1 MGKLSGTASSN
12 TYGAS
17 NTYSYGDLIA
27 DWYSQLLSQRDQT
40 ADTATEQAERGL
52 AAVQQAGE
60 KQYAALLRQ
69 AKKDQTEAKET
80 ESGLEKS
87 SGNRQNIGHSQ
98 YSAIDQTYDTQR
110 AAIRQAKGK
119 LQTDTA
125 RQLSDLQAQGAY
137 GKTDA
142 ALSTQQEVLQK
153 TREDDQRVDENLRGN
168 YEYQVGLQREDEETA
183 RTQTETERSWL
194 RNLGEML
201 LSKGVMPTAD
211 ALNAMGIDQGT
222 AQTYINAVL
231 YGGSGSSGSSGGSSS
246 RRSSSKSSTKSSSKS
261 SAKTTTSSALTS
273 AKPGGGAYSN
283 QAAKRISSYIQ
294 QGDYSAAYETLKN
307 AYSAG
312 SFSDANYKLL
322 HKQIASA
329 QKTGTTST
337 QGTKDTSYWMKYY
350 G

>member
-1 MGKLSGTASSN
+1 MGKLSGTASRN
-12 TYGAS
+12 PYGAS
-17 NTYSYGDLIA
+17 NTDSYGDLIA

-52 AAVQQAGE
+52 AAVQRAGE

-69 AKKDQTEAKET
+69 AKKAETEAKET

-87 SGNRQNIGHSQ
+87 SGNRQSIGHSQ
-98 YSAIDQTYDTQR
+98 YSAKDQAYDTQR
-110 AAIRQAKGK
+110 AAINQAQGK
-119 LQTDTA
+119 LRTDA
-125 RQLSDLQAQGAY
+125 ERQLGDLQAQGAY

-142 ALSTQQEVLQK
+142 ALSTQQKVLEK

-168 YEYQVGLQREDEETA
+168 YEYQVGLQREDEKTA
-183 RTQTETERSWL
+183 RDQTATERSWL
-194 RNLGEML
+194 RSLGEML
-201 LSKGVMPTAD
+201 LGKGVMPTAD
-211 ALNAMGIDQGT
+211 ALSAMGIDQGT

-231 YGGSGSSGSSGGSSS
+231 SGGSGSSGGSS
-246 RRSSSKSSTKSSSKS
+246 RRSGSKSSTKSGSKS
-261 SAKTTTSSALTS
+261 SAKTTTSGVLTS
-273 AKPGGGAYSN
+273 AKTGGGAYSN
-283 QAAKRISSYIQ
+283 QAAKRISSYLQ
-294 QGDYSAAYETLKN
+294 KGNYTAAYEALKN

-329 QKTGTTST
+329 QQTGKAST